1 MQDAVDAITMQW
13 AAARPDVDVSPLGV
27 AGRLSRAVRLLERS
41 TKEFFAE
48 HGLEPW
54 EFDMLATLLRDPEH
68 TMCMKDLA
76 ATALV
81 SPGAL
86 TNRMDR
92 LVERGL
98 VRRWPLESNRRMVLV
113 ALTEQGERLAA
124 DLLTLHVAHE
134 ADLLSALS
142 PTDQEALTETLRK
155 LLVSLGDTPF
165 RMGEHLP

>member
-1 MQDAVDAITMQW
+1 MRDAVDAITKQW
-13 AAARPDVDVSPLGV
+13 AATRPDVDVSPMGV
-27 AGRLSRAVRLLERS
+27 VGRLSRASRLLERGI
-41 TKEFFAE
+41 KEFFAE

-54 EFDMLATLLRDPEH
+54 EFDMLATLLRGNPEH

-76 ATALV
+76 ASALV

-113 ALTEQGERLAA
+113 ALTEEGERLAG
-124 DLLTLHVAHE
+124 DLLALHVANE
-134 ADLLSALS
+134 ARLLSALT
-142 PTDQEALTETLRK
+142 PADQKALAETLRK
-155 LLVSLGDTPF
+155 LLVSLGDT
-165 RMGEHLP
+165 EL